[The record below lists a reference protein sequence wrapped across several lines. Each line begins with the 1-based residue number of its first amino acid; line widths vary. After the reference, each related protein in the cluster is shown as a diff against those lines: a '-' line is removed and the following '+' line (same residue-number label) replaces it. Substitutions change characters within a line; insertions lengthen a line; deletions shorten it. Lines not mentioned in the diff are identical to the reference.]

1 MTDEAPVITEKPLYL
16 RTIPHHNR
24 GHGHGHGGHGA
35 RRMSVSHPTME
46 MDIGPGRFDS
56 MEKLFLAAAEN
67 GDKKA
72 IMYALEKAPDLN
84 INCFDKDGRSA
95 LVIAIQNGNSDII
108 KVLLEHSVQLG
119 DALLRAVDEQF
130 TNAAQMICEYI
141 KQKNIPE
148 FLNCRALNGD
158 FHPDI
163 TPIVLASHHNN
174 YDIIKILL
182 EYGARIEDPEYYAFS
197 TQTQTLQHSL
207 GMLNIYRALAS
218 QAYISLTSADPI
230 HTAFEMCVKLRKLS
244 MKNPEFSEQFQELA
258 GQCEQFAAD
267 ILGHIR
273 NHKEQTCILYH
284 DPYLWGA
291 YVEGN
296 GVGPY
301 KVKIAIH
308 YEQRKFV
315 AHPHCQQRLTQ
326 LWYEGLPRWYDT
338 NWLSS
343 SIFSVLVA
351 VFFPIL
357 SILYI
362 IYPWGKI
369 GSFMRVPHVQFVCH
383 TSSGLFFLLLLG
395 LQSSRLTDDI
405 GELVNMDTRMDRP
418 TFTEWLVISW
428 VVGLTW
434 AEIKELWYYG
444 SRYLK
449 DRWNILDFLT
459 LSLYWASIALRVVVY
474 VQAETRKTEQ
484 MAHATEIPFSTMMN
498 YNYSFPPDDEDSTST
513 PSGEMPYNTTLG
525 TDITTT
531 GEPVNLERLYQ
542 SILTISSK
550 IEDLKAD
557 RDQND
562 EEVEERLVMLN
573 VMVENMNKTMAEF
586 IESQQDVED
595 IGGSSRP
602 GANPQRRRGGSGA
615 GGGSIFSL
623 TEYMNTN
630 SSGRVNWDSFDPM
643 LISEGLFAIAKVLSF
658 LRPISLTVMNRHVG
672 PMQISLGG
680 MMFDITKFMLIFCF
694 VLFAF
699 SLGMNQLYGYYA
711 TIKHKMCT
719 NEDELSCRMYF
730 STLPETMGTLFWALF
745 GLPDLDILDLRHA
758 NHTFTEGVGTGLY
771 AVYHIIA
778 IVVLMNV
785 LIAMMSNTYTRIE
798 EDAEIQ
804 WKFSRSK
811 LWMTYFEGRG
821 TIPPPFNVVPTP
833 KTFGYICKWIWDRLH
848 GAQSRQ
854 EKKERNKA
862 FMEEREKQYR
872 DIMGKLVRRYIFDAK
887 RDDEEGNQEQ
897 WVNRIKQDISGFKY
911 EMFEALSGMDSKMQD
926 METRIASGPP
936 DTTVGTEMFQKM
948 HDFVKKPLSRPD
960 SMESVKSGCEELCAA
975 ASQDLL
981 DSRNSHLNTS
991 PVYDTGELEGPSSK
1005 NRYKPKSPSLPA
1017 NIASYM
1023 YPPEWEKYEPIRFI
1037 DEDPEVPLLGSPR
1050 NSISSKKRGSSRRR
1064 RRHSATHLNHIGSVS
1079 RNNKDVVENMLESA
1093 TKV

>member
-1 MTDEAPVITEKPLYL
+1 MPERKIKFVFDDGGGHQRKIKRNKPQ
-16 RTIPHHNR
+16 RR
-24 GHGHGHGGHGA
+24 HGGEQ
-35 RRMSVSHPTME
+35 VSHPTME

-84 INCFDKDGRSA
+84 INCSDKDGRSA

-108 KVLLEHSVQLG
+108 KLLLEHSVQLG

-182 EYGARIEDPEYYAFS
+182 EYGARIEDPEFYAFS

-244 MKNPEFSEQFQELA
+244 RKNPEFSEQFVELA

-326 LWYEGLPRWYDT
+326 LWYEGLPRWYDS

-343 SIFSVLVA
+343 SFFSAIVA
-351 VFFPIL
+351 ICFPIL

-362 IYPWGKI
+362 IYPWGKV
-369 GSFMRVPHVQFVCH
+369 GAFMRIPHVQFVCH
-383 TSSGLFFLLLLG
+383 TSSGLFFLVLLG
-395 LQSSRLTDDI
+395 LQSSGGQDEDADGNPVDSRTL
-405 GELVNMDTRMDRP
+405 EP
-418 TFTEWLVISW
+418 TFTEWLVICW
-428 VVGLTW
+428 VIGLTW

-444 SRYLK
+444 SRYLT

-474 VQAETRKTEQ
+474 LQALERTNAL
-484 MAHATEIPFSTMMN
+484 MASTANTTMHPITTDTMTIWT
-498 YNYSFPPDDEDSTST
+498 PTDDEDDFT
-513 PSGEMPYNTTLG
+513 PSGELPSSMPPEVDSEHLLQAIQELTTQIEILKE
-525 TDITTT
+525 DQKNKD
-531 GEPVNLERLYQ
+531 GEIADKLVL
-542 SILTISSK
+542 IDGTISKLDS
-550 IEDLKAD
+550 
-557 RDQND
+557 R
-562 EEVEERLVMLN
+562 
-573 VMVENMNKTMAEF
+573 MATF
-586 IESQQDVED
+586 IESQENDGGAF
-595 IGGSSRP
+595 GGSTGS
-602 GANPQRRRGGSGA
+602 RRR
-615 GGGSIFSL
+615 
-623 TEYMNTN
+623 T
-630 SSGRVNWDSFDPM
+630 SSGDSYIYTPSDNRTGSRATWNSDDPM

-680 MMFDITKFMLIFCF
+680 MMFDIAKFMLIFLF

-711 TIKHKMCT
+711 SEMIAKCST
-719 NEDELSCRMYF
+719 CRMYF
-730 STLPETMGTLFWALF
+730 SSLPETMATLFWALF
-745 GLPDLDILDLRHA
+745 GLPDLEILDLKGVP
-758 NHTFTEGVGTGLY
+758 HTFTEGVGVGLY

-821 TIPPPFNVVPTP
+821 TIPPPFNAIPTP
-833 KTFGYICKWIWDRLH
+833 KTIGYICKWTWDRMH

-854 EKKERNKA
+854 EKKERSKA

-872 DIMGKLVRRYIFDAK
+872 DIMGKLVKRYIFDAK

-926 METRIASGPP
+926 MEHRIANGPT
-936 DTTVGTEMFQKM
+936 DTKVGTQMYQKM
-948 HDFVKKPLSRPD
+948 HEIVKKPLSRPD
-960 SMESVKSGCEELCAA
+960 SMESVKSGCSELCKA

-981 DSRNSHLNTS
+981 DSRNSEMNS
-991 PVYDTGELEGPSSK
+991 MPIYDTGEMESPSTK

-1023 YPPEWEKYEPIRFI
+1023 YPPEWERYEPIRYI

-1050 NSISSKKRGSSRRR
+1050 NSISSNKKRGSSRRK
-1064 RRHSATHLNHIGSVS
+1064 RRHSTTHLNHLGSIS
-1079 RNNKDVVENMLESA
+1079 RNNKDVVENALEST

>member
-1 MTDEAPVITEKPLYL
+1 M
-16 RTIPHHNR
+16 
-24 GHGHGHGGHGA
+24 
-35 RRMSVSHPTME
+35 VSHPTME

-84 INCFDKDGRSA
+84 INCTDKDGRSA
-95 LVIAIQNGNSDII
+95 LVIAIQNGNSEII
-108 KVLLEHSVQLG
+108 KLLLEHSVQLG

-230 HTAFEMCVKLRKLS
+230 HTAFEMCDKLRKLS
-244 MKNPEFSEQFQELA
+244 HKNPEFSEQFHELA

-326 LWYEGLPRWYDT
+326 LWYEGLPTWYDS

-343 SIFSVLVA
+343 SIFSAMVGIC
-351 VFFPIL
+351 FPIL

-362 IYPWGKI
+362 IYPWGKV
-369 GSFMRVPHVQFVCH
+369 GAFMRVPHVQFVCH
-383 TSSGLFFLLLLG
+383 TCSNLFFLVLLG
-395 LQSSRLTDDI
+395 LQSSGGRDVDEHGNSIDSRTLA
-405 GELVNMDTRMDRP
+405 P
-418 TFTEWLVISW
+418 TFTEWLVIYW
-428 VVGLTW
+428 VIGLTW

-449 DRWNILDFLT
+449 DRWNVLDFLT

-474 VQAETRKTEQ
+474 LKALERMKDPSANLANV
-484 MAHATEIPFSTMMN
+484 TMHPVTTDTMTI
-498 YNYSFPPDDEDSTST
+498 SWTPTDDEDDFT
-513 PSGEMPYNTTLG
+513 PSGELPSSMPTEEEV
-525 TDITTT
+525 D
-531 GEPVNLERLYQ
+531 PRRLLQAIHELSVQIDVMKYDQ
-542 SILTISSK
+542 ESKDGQVVEKLASLDGTISQLDTRMANFIKSQ
-550 IEDLKAD
+550 EDDAG
-557 RDQND
+557 
-562 EEVEERLVMLN
+562 EV
-573 VMVENMNKTMAEF
+573 
-586 IESQQDVED
+586 
-595 IGGSSRP
+595 
-602 GANPQRRRGGSGA
+602 
-615 GGGSIFSL
+615 GGGSTGSRRR
-623 TEYMNTN
+623 TG
-630 SSGRVNWDSFDPM
+630 SSGGEPYPVYTKTENSTGRVYWNSDDPM
-643 LISEGLFAIAKVLSF
+643 LIAEGLFAIAKVLSF

-680 MMFDITKFMLIFCF
+680 MMFDITKFMLIFLF

-711 TIKHKMCT
+711 AEYRTQCD
-719 NEDELSCRMYF
+719 NCRMYF
-730 STLPETMGTLFWALF
+730 SSLPETMATLFWALF
-745 GLPDLDILDLRHA
+745 GLPDLEILDLKGVS
-758 NHTFTEGVGTGLY
+758 HTFTEGVGTGLY
-771 AVYHIIA
+771 AAYHIIA

-821 TIPPPFNVVPTP
+821 TIPPPFNVVPAP
-833 KTFGYICKWIWDRLH
+833 KTIGYICKWIWDRLH

-911 EMFEALSGMDSKMQD
+911 EMFEALSGMDSKMLD
-926 METRIASGPP
+926 MENRIANGPTGP
-936 DTTVGTEMFQKM
+936 TVGTEMFQKM
-948 HDFVKKPLSRPD
+948 HEIVKKPLSRPD
-960 SMESVKSGCEELCAA
+960 SMESVKSGCSEICKA

-981 DSRNSHLNTS
+981 DSRNSELPP
-991 PVYDTGELEGPSSK
+991 PVYDTGEMESPSAK

-1017 NIASYM
+1017 NIANYM
-1023 YPPEWEKYEPIRFI
+1023 YPPEWERYEPIRYI

-1050 NSISSKKRGSSRRR
+1050 NSISSHKKRGSSRRK
-1064 RRHSATHLNHIGSVS
+1064 RRHSTSHLNHLGSIS
-1079 RNNKDVVENMLESA
+1079 RNNNKDVVENMLEST